1 MLLRVCFTQLSLVL
15 RYVNWCFFT
24 LIAVFYVS
32 VVKIQLRDKQICL
45 PSVYVQRLLSTGI
58 KL

>member
-1 MLLRVCFTQLSLVL
+1 MLLRACFTQLSLVL

-32 VVKIQLRDKQICL
+32 VIKIQLRDKKNM
-45 PSVYVQRLLSTGI
+45 SAKRLYPAFTVNGH
-58 KL
+58 